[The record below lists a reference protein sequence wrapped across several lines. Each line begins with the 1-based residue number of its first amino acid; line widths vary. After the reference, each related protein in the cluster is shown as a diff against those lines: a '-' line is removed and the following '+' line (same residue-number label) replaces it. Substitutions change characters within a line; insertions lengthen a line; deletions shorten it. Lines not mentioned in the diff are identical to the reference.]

1 MLEQILRSIKDYFIK
16 EVWAGIFVISD
27 GNLSGVDFLK
37 TGQYFKI
44 CGSDLNDGVYMYP
57 ATGMKDETFKG
68 EVWALSIPPDIVS
81 LASEVSAWQTANAD
95 VIMSPFSSESFGGYS
110 YSKATAKSGSE
121 GSGSVTWETVFAD
134 RLNVWRKIRYETD
147 IVRKEWG

>member
-16 EVWAGIFVISD
+16 EVWAGVFVISG

-44 CGSDLNDGVYMYP
+44 HGSDLNDGVYMYP
-57 ATGMKDETFKG
+57 ATGLKAETFTG
-68 EVWALSIPPDIVS
+68 EVWALSVPPDIVS

-95 VIMSPFSSESFGGYS
+95 VIRSPFSSESFGGYS
-110 YSKATAKSGSE
+110 YSKATATR
-121 GSGSVTWETVFAD
+121 GSGVSDSVTWQSVFAD